1 MEKLLQ
7 DENLSYSYLVR
18 TLDSEPPFENGPLFV
33 LKRIYCPF
41 GDIESVSAAMNE
53 ISYYKK
59 FAGNSHIISCLDY
72 QLHQKYDGSK
82 QIDVLF
88 PFYHYGS
95 VQDDI
100 NRHLLS
106 SSTALGTVIPEKD
119 CIKIMIGL
127 CRGLLPL
134 HDPKLREQGSPD
146 DMAIMSYSENA
157 PLLLNDLPM
166 ELSKDNENENVC
178 FAYYNL
184 RPDLILL
191 SEQGNAI
198 IADLQSCFR
207 TNITISTEIQLNRFQ
222 QWIEEH
228 CTLQFSAPELLTL
241 KMGDKITA
249 KVDIWSLGCVLYSM
263 MFGISPFER
272 EEQLNGG
279 VVKYC
284 IKMGKYSIPDTKG
297 TYSQEIIDIL
307 NTCLKVDPSERPSLN
322 GILNNL
328 QEIQGKLSQ

>member
-1 MEKLLQ
+1 MLNIIRLYTCCCPCLSSGTNSIISINARDYKIEKLLQ

-134 HDPKLREQGSPD
+134 HDPKLREQG
-146 DMAIMSYSENA
+146 
-157 PLLLNDLPM
+157 
-166 ELSKDNENENVC
+166 LS
-178 FAYYNL
+178 
-184 RPDLILL
+184 LIH
-191 SEQGNAI
+191 I
-198 IADLQSCFR
+198 
-207 TNITISTEIQLNRFQ
+207 
-222 QWIEEH
+222 
-228 CTLQFSAPELLTL
+228 
-241 KMGDKITA
+241 
-249 KVDIWSLGCVLYSM
+249 
-263 MFGISPFER
+263 
-272 EEQLNGG
+272 
-279 VVKYC
+279 
-284 IKMGKYSIPDTKG
+284 
-297 TYSQEIIDIL
+297 
-307 NTCLKVDPSERPSLN
+307 
-322 GILNNL
+322 
-328 QEIQGKLSQ
+328 